1 MSASND
7 VNLQVAVAEHF
18 FTSVQMKPLLEI
30 VEKDKEKKYL
40 LLSWRV
46 ETHIFIALGGLLNL
60 TCENFMN
67 VEI

>member
-30 VEKDKEKKYL
+30 VEKDKEKSICCYREELKNTFL
-40 LLSWRV
+40 
-46 ETHIFIALGGLLNL
+46 
-60 TCENFMN
+60 
-67 VEI
+67 